1 MVVKKER
8 RSTGEGRGAEIEDTV
23 AAVTRGRAGAGVKA
37 GAEVERGAGRAL
49 FIPVVAGKTHRGSV
63 DGTIRLKKECKS
75 KECSIGFNSIICSSI
90 SSPLNSLLS
99 NQFIWSVI
107 LENLC
112 H

>member
-63 DGTIRLKKECKS
+63 DSTIRLKKECS
-75 KECSIGFNSIICSSI
+75 ALASIQLFVRAFPVLLILSYQI
-90 SSPLNSLLS
+90 SSSGL
-99 NQFIWSVI
+99 
-107 LENLC
+107 
-112 H
+112 